1 MEWNI
6 IGVIFTT
13 VNIFS
18 LEKVIIRI
26 MIGVKP
32 TILRRSLF
40 KRYIFDLFHGN
51 VHFY

>member
-6 IGVIFTT
+6 LGVIFSR
-13 VNIFS
+13 VNVFI
-18 LEKVIIRI
+18 LEKTIIRI

-40 KRYIFDLFHGN
+40 KRYIFDLFHDN
-51 VHFY
+51 IYFH